1 MDVLLLRKRS
11 PSKKKKKTF
20 HAKYL
25 INEKNK
31 NIQKN
36 YKWAEG
42 KKHMFKKGGNKKK
55 VGVVFWRGIV
65 FVFWCHSKEKN
76 RVKIFRN

>member
-1 MDVLLLRKRS
+1 MRKTKIF
-11 PSKKKKKTF
+11 KKIT
-20 HAKYL
+20 
-25 INEKNK
+25 NGRREKN
-31 NIQKN
+31 ICL
-36 YKWAEG
+36 
-42 KKHMFKKGGNKKK
+42 KKEVIKRK